1 MYLPRALALF
11 CLVSSLS
18 YPADH
23 ELLLTTSAVTP
34 DTQDSVVLPGFAQ
47 RVEEVRLELS
57 NEITAIDRR

>member
-1 MYLPRALALF
+1 MYLPRALAHF

-47 RVEEVRLELS
+47 KVEEVRL
-57 NEITAIDRR
+57 